1 MFSQSSNTDQLSTP
15 ARQSGSRSSELP
27 QTPISERFEP
37 HSRHSSVQPEVVYH
51 GDEANWE
58 ENMMI
63 RKMREASA
71 MKSQLVDERKITL
84 TLKGDLAASQN
95 ASVALK
101 QKLATFESENERQA
115 KQIQSLTEQLSQT
128 KLDLGQVTEERER
141 NVNLMQDKAGEI
153 ERLCSELLH
162 AGEKYAACEERAGK
176 IKDAAKKGIVHLNQG
191 YESLKTTFDELK
203 LRFDVSED
211 NLQRTKDEIELLKST
226 SGRQMKLVESHLD
239 ETGRYLHKSAETRD
253 LISELQQDRNSSQQV
268 NDILREKLHS
278 LSAQLVES
286 KQKIAELELRQFEE
300 GARWSRRG
308 ETWQNLQCR
317 IEELADKLAKR
328 ESEAFEGLIESANLS
343 TALNEAIEK
352 ANVLQVTLGA
362 KEQELAAL
370 KKEQV
375 LFRISA
381 RTSFIIYH
389 SEPITSNL
397 PKSRNWTLLSKSLQ
411 RTVNDILN
419 LMHSM

>member
-27 QTPISERFEP
+27 QTPISEKFEP

-71 MKSQLVDERKITL
+71 MKSQLVDEVRDIEPHSGRIYSLSKTKTQRKITL

-101 QKLATFESENERQA
+101 QKLAILESENERQA
-115 KQIQSLTEQLSQT
+115 EQIQSLTEQLSQT

-153 ERLCSELLH
+153 ERLRSELLH

-191 YESLKTTFDELK
+191 HASSCFS
-203 LRFDVSED
+203 V
-211 NLQRTKDEIELLKST
+211 
-226 SGRQMKLVESHLD
+226 LVH
-239 ETGRYLHKSAETRD
+239 SALYTD
-253 LISELQQDRNSSQQV
+253 MN
-268 NDILREKLHS
+268 H
-278 LSAQLVES
+278 
-286 KQKIAELELRQFEE
+286 
-300 GARWSRRG
+300 
-308 ETWQNLQCR
+308 
-317 IEELADKLAKR
+317 
-328 ESEAFEGLIESANLS
+328 
-343 TALNEAIEK
+343 
-352 ANVLQVTLGA
+352 
-362 KEQELAAL
+362 
-370 KKEQV
+370 
-375 LFRISA
+375 
-381 RTSFIIYH
+381 
-389 SEPITSNL
+389 
-397 PKSRNWTLLSKSLQ
+397 
-411 RTVNDILN
+411 
-419 LMHSM
+419 